1 MLCVSLGII
10 YVDKR
15 KIEQE
20 VSDAIR
26 SVSLCTHHVFP
37 PGTAADDPEG
47 KGDRGRRCGAKGRHI
62 PGDQYLYVL
71 LHKPKGYVSS
81 ADEPGQKSVLELV
94 PPELCRKDLR
104 PVGRLDK
111 DSTGMLLLTDDGQL
125 AHQVIA
131 ARSHV
136 AKYYHIVLARPWE
149 DGYAEKMAEG
159 MVLADGAQCLPA
171 KAAPVEGT
179 DREALI
185 CLHEGKYH
193 QVRRMFA
200 AAGNHVAELARIAM
214 GGLEMPQDL
223 EIGTC
228 CVLSEKDVQKMLNCE
243 TNFASLLQTLKKHS
257 S

>member
-1 MLCVSLGII
+1 
-10 YVDKR
+10 
-15 KIEQE
+15 
-20 VSDAIR
+20 
-26 SVSLCTHHVFP
+26 
-37 PGTAADDPEG
+37 
-47 KGDRGRRCGAKGRHI
+47 
-62 PGDQYLYVL
+62 
-71 LHKPKGYVSS
+71 
-81 ADEPGQKSVLELV
+81 
-94 PPELCRKDLR
+94 
-104 PVGRLDK
+104 
-111 DSTGMLLLTDDGQL
+111 
-125 AHQVIA
+125 
-131 ARSHV
+131 
-136 AKYYHIVLARPWE
+136 
-149 DGYAEKMAEG
+149 MAEG

>member
-1 MLCVSLGII
+1 MERL
-10 YVDKR
+10 DKALSGTGR
-15 KIEQE
+15 WSRREVKELVRRGRVLLDGVPAASPEQKI
-20 VSDAIR
+20 
-26 SVSLCTHHVFP
+26 
-37 PGTAADDPEG
+37 DPETADIRVDG
-47 KGDRGRRCGAKGRHI
+47 ETVSCRRFT
-62 PGDQYLYVL
+62 YVL

>member
-26 SVSLCTHHVFP
+26 SVSLCTHHVF
-37 PGTAADDPEG
+37 
-47 KGDRGRRCGAKGRHI
+47 
-62 PGDQYLYVL
+62 
-71 LHKPKGYVSS
+71 
-81 ADEPGQKSVLELV
+81 

>member
-1 MLCVSLGII
+1 MERLDKALSGTGRWSRREVKELVRRGRVLLDGVPAVSPEQ
-10 YVDKR
+10 
-15 KIEQE
+15 KI
-20 VSDAIR
+20 
-26 SVSLCTHHVFP
+26 
-37 PGTAADDPEG
+37 DPEMADIRVDG
-47 KGDRGRRCGAKGRHI
+47 ETVSYRRFT
-62 PGDQYLYVL
+62 YVL

-81 ADEPGQKSVLELV
+81 ADEAGQKSVLELV

-131 ARSHV
+131 ARGHV

-149 DGYAEKMAEG
+149 DGYLQPLEQG
-159 MVLADGAQCLPA
+159 ITLADGAQCLPA
-171 KAAPVEGT
+171 KAAPVPDT

-200 AAGNHVAELARIAM
+200 ALGNHVSELARVAM
-214 GGLEMPQDL
+214 GGLLLPPELPL
-223 EIGTC
+223 GAC
-228 CVLSEKDVQKMLNCE
+228 CVLSEKDVQKLLKCE
-243 TNFASLLQTLKKHS
+243 TDFASLLQTLQSHS

>member
-1 MLCVSLGII
+1 MRLDQFLSARTMYSRRELRQMIQKGKAT
-10 YVDKR
+10 VDGAVVR
-15 KIEQE
+15 K
-20 VSDAIR
+20 
-26 SVSLCTHHVFP
+26 
-37 PGTAADDPEG
+37 ADQHIQPDENTV
-47 KGDRGRRCGAKGRHI
+47 CLNGRHI

>member
-47 KGDRGRRCGAKGRHI
+47 KGDRGRRCGAKGRPARTAGREHRLSER
-62 PGDQYLYVL
+62 Q

-171 KAAPVEGT
+171 KAAP
-179 DREALI
+179 
-185 CLHEGKYH
+185 
-193 QVRRMFA
+193 
-200 AAGNHVAELARIAM
+200 ELARIAM